1 MKNPV
6 RAQPVRVNRF
16 TDSQHHDIVRPLHT
30 LDATLDMFHARNGK
44 YRDPK
49 RSHDYDLK
57 SHELGNS
64 NVPWADIRTVCAEQ
78 LSNRVEDVLGPN
90 QTNAVFRTKRATHS
104 SMRTTW
110 SAVQFL
116 FHDDSAGSV
125 GIEA

>member
-49 RSHDYDLK
+49 RSHDYDLRVMNWGTVTSPGPTFGRSAPSSFPTALK
-57 SHELGNS
+57 TCSGLIKRMQS
-64 NVPWADIRTVCAEQ
+64 SVPRGQRT
-78 LSNRVEDVLGPN
+78 PP
-90 QTNAVFRTKRATHS
+90 
-104 SMRTTW
+104 
-110 SAVQFL
+110 
-116 FHDDSAGSV
+116 
-125 GIEA
+125 